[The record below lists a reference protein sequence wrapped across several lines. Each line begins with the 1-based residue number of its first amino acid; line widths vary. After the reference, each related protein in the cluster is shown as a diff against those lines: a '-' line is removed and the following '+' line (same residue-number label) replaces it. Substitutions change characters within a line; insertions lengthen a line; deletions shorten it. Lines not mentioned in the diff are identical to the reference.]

1 MQAALDE
8 PAAVPAAG
16 LPARSRAGRITRLGR
31 SAVQAWPAAAAAAL
45 IIVLW
50 SAAVSVFDIDAY
62 VLPAPLDVVTAAFDP
77 AQQWP
82 RHIWITTQEILGGFV
97 LAAVSGIALGIAI
110 AWSSW
115 ARRALVP
122 LLVFTN
128 TLPKVAL
135 APLFLVWVGYGVLPN
150 ILIAAMIAFFP
161 IVINTAVGLVEID
174 QDVVDL
180 GRSLQA
186 PKRRIFRKLRLPNA
200 LPYIL
205 SSLKVGITLAVIGA
219 IIGEFVAAQAGLG
232 YVITAVQTS
241 LSTDV
246 ALAAMFWISVI
257 GLVLY
262 GLVDLLGRL
271 FAPWASR
278 DTRT

>member
-1 MQAALDE
+1 MSATLDQG
-8 PAAVPAAG
+8 PAPVPAAG
-16 LPARSRAGRITRLGR
+16 PVRSTSAGVAWLGR
-31 SAVQAWPAAAAAAL
+31 SAVHAWPAAAAAAVL
-45 IIVLW
+45 ILLW
-50 SAAVSVFDIDAY
+50 AGAVSLFDVDAY
-62 VLPAPLDVVTAAFDP
+62 VLPAPLDVLLAAFDP
-77 AQQWP
+77 DQHWP

-97 LAAVSGIALGIAI
+97 LAAVLGIALGIAI

-115 ARRALVP
+115 TRRALVP

-161 IVINTAVGLVEID
+161 IVINTAVGLAEID
-174 QDVVDL
+174 EDVIDL

-186 PKRRIFRKLRLPNA
+186 PKRRIFLKLRLPNA

-205 SSLKVGITLAVIGA
+205 SSLKVGITLAVVGA
-219 IIGEFVAAQAGLG
+219 VIGEFVAAQAGLG

-262 GLVDLLGRL
+262 GLIDLLGRL
-271 FAPWASR
+271 LAPWASR
-278 DTRT
+278 DTLT

>member
-1 MQAALDE
+1 M
-8 PAAVPAAG
+8 PAAKAPRRRGSAG
-16 LPARSRAGRITRLGR
+16 VTWLARSAK
-31 SAVQAWPAAAAAAL
+31 QAWPAAVAAAL
-45 IIVLW
+45 IILLW
-50 SAAVSVFDIDAY
+50 AGAVAVFDIDAY
-62 VLPAPLDVVTAAFDP
+62 VLPAPLDVLRAAFDP

-82 RHIWITTQEILGGFV
+82 RHIWITTQEILGGFL
-97 LAAVSGIALGIAI
+97 LAAVSGVALGIAI

-174 QDVVDL
+174 QDVIDL

-186 PKRRIFRKLRLPNA
+186 PKRRVFVKLRLPNA

-205 SSLKVGITLAVIGA
+205 SSLKVGITLAVVGA

-262 GLVDLLGRL
+262 GMVDVLGRL
-271 FAPWASR
+271 LAPWASR
-278 DTRT
+278 DTLT